1 MTKSETKL
9 QQLFEQLYPSWKVP
23 REEARLRLCVTI
35 FLTVVVEQLNQAQK
49 QYIADVLTEPSST
62 IDTLAE
68 WTQQQ
73 IPNIRTLLQE
83 MDQKLALTTG
93 DTQP

>member
-1 MTKSETKL
+1 MTKSEIKL
-9 QQLFEQLYPSWKVP
+9 QQLFEHLYPRWKVP
-23 REEARLRLCVTI
+23 SDEARLRLCITI

-49 QYIADVLTEPSST
+49 QYLADVLTEPSST
-62 IDTLAE
+62 IDALAE

-73 IPNIRTLLQE
+73 IPNIRALLQE
-83 MDQKLALTTG
+83 MDQKLALTSG

>member
-1 MTKSETKL
+1 MTKSERKL
-9 QQLFEQLYPSWKVP
+9 QQLFEHLYPSWNTP
-23 REEARLRLCVTI
+23 SDESQLRLSLTI